1 MSDVEIVEVR
11 LRLPR
16 YLARFLREF
25 SEEIAMTPSQLVAN
39 LLHYY
44 YEASLV
50 GRRMALRGREAV
62 GEGSGVA

>member
-1 MSDVEIVEVR
+1 VSDVEMVEVR

-25 SEEIAMTPSQLVAN
+25 SEEVAMTPSQLVAT

-44 YEASLV
+44 YVASLV
-50 GRRMALRGREAV
+50 GRRMALEEREAV
-62 GEGSGVA
+62 GEGGGG